1 MVNIVFKFFIAIS
14 CLLIFRG
21 LVAEPLLDG
30 ADFDYGEYLS
40 GQCLTC
46 HQNSSDEGIPAINGA
61 EALYIAKKLILYKN
75 KELENEVMQL
85 VASAL
90 DKEQI
95 ASLAIYFNSLE
106 KWTDLN
112 QKYVKKQLTLVQFYF
127 HKNNNTVTLKKIIE
141 GGHDE

>member
-1 MVNIVFKFFIAIS
+1 MVNIVFKLFIAIS

-21 LVAEPLLDG
+21 LLAEPLLDG

-46 HQNSSDEGIPAINGA
+46 HKNTSDEGIPAINGA
-61 EALYIAKKLILYKN
+61 EALYIANKIILYKN

-85 VASAL
+85 IASAL
-90 DKEQI
+90 DKEEI

-106 KWTDLN
+106 K
-112 QKYVKKQLTLVQFYF
+112 
-127 HKNNNTVTLKKIIE
+127 
-141 GGHDE
+141 

>member
-1 MVNIVFKFFIAIS
+1 MVNVVFKFFIAIS

-21 LVAEPLLDG
+21 LLAEPLLDG
-30 ADFDYGEYLS
+30 ADFGYGEYLS

-46 HQNSSDEGIPAINGA
+46 HQSSSDEGIPAINGA
-61 EALYIAKKLILYKN
+61 EALYIAKKLTLYKN

-90 DKEQI
+90 DKEEI

-106 KWTDLN
+106 K
-112 QKYVKKQLTLVQFYF
+112 
-127 HKNNNTVTLKKIIE
+127 
-141 GGHDE
+141 

>member
-21 LVAEPLLDG
+21 LLAEPLLDG

-46 HQNSSDEGIPAINGA
+46 HQSSSDEGIPAINGA

-95 ASLAIYFNSLE
+95 ASLAIYFNSLG
-106 KWTDLN
+106 KWTVLN
-112 QKYVKKQLTLVQFYF
+112 QKYVKKLFTLVQFYF
-127 HKNNNTVTLKKIIE
+127 QKKNNPVTLKKII
-141 GGHDE
+141 

>member
-21 LVAEPLLDG
+21 LLAEPLLDG

-75 KELENEVMQL
+75 KAV
-85 VASAL
+85 S
-90 DKEQI
+90 
-95 ASLAIYFNSLE
+95 Y
-106 KWTDLN
+106 TH
-112 QKYVKKQLTLVQFYF
+112 LTLP
-127 HKNNNTVTLKKIIE
+127 TT
-141 GGHDE
+141 

>member
-1 MVNIVFKFFIAIS
+1 MVKIVFKFFIIIS
-14 CLLIFRG
+14 CFLIFRG

-61 EALYIAKKLILYKN
+61 DAVYIAKKLILYKN

-106 KWTDLN
+106 KWTELN
-112 QKYVKKQLTLVQFYF
+112 QKYVKIQLTLGSILFS
-127 HKNNNTVTLKKIIE
+127 KK
-141 GGHDE
+141 